1 LCHNHFRVAY
11 LHQEGAEM
19 SRFLAAVTLTAA
31 VVLIACLSHAART
44 GERTKQVTVDM
55 KSEPGGRWKVDVIS
69 LHFQRESVDCSL
81 NFSGPEQLQKYIESF
96 GSVSIPVAFDVE
108 FDRTG
113 KPTGA
118 LLVRVGEWDASK
130 LPDHERSLTTTQKFG
145 RFKPGERKVL
155 KIDSP
160 GACFDPITPE

>member
-1 LCHNHFRVAY
+1 
-11 LHQEGAEM
+11 M
-19 SRFLAAVTLTAA
+19 SRFLLVLIVT

-55 KSEPGGRWKVDVIS
+55 KSEPGGKWKVDVVS

-81 NFSGPEQLQKYIESF
+81 NFSGPEQLEKYIKDF
-96 GSVSIPVAFDVE
+96 GAASIPVVFDVK

-113 KPTGA
+113 KPSGA
-118 LLVRVGEWDASK
+118 LLVRVGQWDASK
-130 LPDHERSLTTTQKFG
+130 LPDHERTLTTTQQFG
-145 RFKPGERKVL
+145 HFKPGEKKVL